1 MGLSAQT
8 YRKPHPRPPAESYE
22 PHIRLDVAE
31 RPSPARVDHEPELAG
46 QGAQIL
52 VDCEPRL
59 ERGRDRRD
67 IEERLR
73 IDVAERTR
81 DDVAHAFGRRI
92 RVDEPLGRQPR
103 LQFVQLRLDDSAQL
117 QIASRGDFDR
127 SVTAIASARRQ
138 RFGLIEAQPP
148 RGYSHTDEQAVAGRH
163 RPQCAGTPAFDG
175 HAHAAPAI
183 KCSRIAALELRRETQ
198 KPRRRASANFVAMPL
213 AASGL
218 AATRNSRT
226 ASSPSVASK

>member
-1 MGLSAQT
+1 MGPPQPHGKPNPILST
-8 YRKPHPRPPAESYE
+8 KRLE

-31 RPSPARVDHEPELAG
+31 RPSPARVDHEPEFAG

-59 ERGRDRRD
+59 ERGRHRRY

-103 LQFVQLRLDDSAQL
+103 LQFVQLRLGDAAQL

-148 RGYSHTDEQAVAGRH
+148 RGYSHADEQAVAGRH

-175 HAHAAPAI
+175 RAHAAPAV

-198 KPRRRASANFVAMPL
+198 KPRRRASANFDAMPL
-213 AASGL
+213 AACGL